1 MRTRDFVF
9 VILAGVLWGGG
20 GVVGVLMVRHTGME
34 PLSVAMWRMLIAGV
48 AMLGF
53 LAVVGRLH
61 LGSFTR
67 PMWVRSLATG
77 ALTAAFEGLLFT
89 ALSLASV
96 GLTTLIAIGS
106 APVFVALYDWL
117 VRGEK
122 PRARTLLALI
132 IALAGLVLLLSGS
145 LEIGRNGLVGAL
157 LAVGC
162 GASFA
167 AITVINRVPVPG
179 LAPVPLTGV
188 AFAAGGLMLVPLAL
202 IQGIGAPSDAY
213 GWGLALFLGIAIT
226 ALAYVFYLNG
236 LRTVPPFVATIVVLL
251 EPLIAAV
258 LGVIILSEQ
267 LGWTAIVGGIVLGGA
282 VILLRPQRDEPE
294 SIH

>member
-1 MRTRDFVF
+1 MRTRDFIF

-20 GVVGVLMVRHTGME
+20 GVMGVLLVRHTGIE

-48 AMLGF
+48 ALVGF
-53 LAVVGRLH
+53 LAAVRKLN
-61 LGSFTR
+61 LRSFTR
-67 PMWVRSLATG
+67 AMWVRALATG
-77 ALTAAFEGLLFT
+77 ALTAVFEGLLFT
-89 ALSLASV
+89 ALTLASV

-145 LEIGRNGLVGAL
+145 LDVGRNGLVGAL
-157 LAVGC
+157 LALGC

-167 AITVINRVPVPG
+167 AITVINRVPLPG
-179 LAPVPLTGV
+179 LTPVPLTGI
-188 AFAAGGLMLVPLAL
+188 AFAAGGLMLVPFAAV
-202 IQGIGAPSDAY
+202 QGIGAPSDAY
-213 GWGLALFLGIAIT
+213 GWGLAIVLGVAVT
-226 ALAYVFYLNG
+226 ALAYIFYLNG

-251 EPLIAAV
+251 EPLVAAV
-258 LGVIILSEQ
+258 LGVLILSET
-267 LGWTAIVGGIVLGGA
+267 LGWAAIVGGIVLGGA
-282 VILLRPQRDEPE
+282 VVLLRPQRDEPE